1 MISTEQ
7 HLYTVDEYLELE
19 AQSEVKHEYVDGI
32 LIEMP
37 GESKKANKIA
47 FKLAKALD
55 SALAGQPYDVFN
67 HDVKLR
73 TDPDRKYRYPD
84 VMVVPIS
91 DQEDSHMVYQAV
103 LTAEITSENSLETDT
118 HTKLLEYSA
127 LPSVQCYLIVAQ
139 TEPLIEVY
147 QRTGTKWEY
156 AYYTQL
162 SDSFDIMSLG
172 ITLALNEVYEG
183 VAF

>member
-7 HLYTVDEYLELE
+7 RTYTVDEYLDLE
-19 AQSEVKHEYVDGI
+19 KRSEVKHEYVDGT

-37 GESKKANKIA
+37 AESKIANEIA
-47 FKLAKALD
+47 GNLYVALRVAVKGQGFKV
-55 SALAGQPYDVFN
+55 YN

-73 TDPDRKYRYPD
+73 TDPNRKYRYPD
-84 VMVVPIS
+84 VMVVPVS
-91 DQEDSHMVYQAV
+91 DQEDTHMVYQAV
-103 LTAEITSENSLETDT
+103 LTAEVTSENSIETDS

-139 TEPLIEVY
+139 TEPLVEVY
-147 QRTGTKWEY
+147 QRTGSKWEY

-162 SDSFDIMSLG
+162 SDAFDIMSLG
-172 ITLALNEVYEG
+172 ITLTLTDIYQG
-183 VAF
+183 VTF